1 MTTTQDKTTTQETE
15 APQSTPVRRASA
27 FLHRHPGL
35 RAAGLVSAPLL
46 WLALIYLVALAAL
59 LITAF
64 WTVDFANVVTRD
76 WNLDNFR
83 KLLAIGPFSDQTV
96 YRTVI
101 VRTIWVAAA
110 VTVIDAVLA
119 LPVAFFMAKIA
130 GPTTAKLLVVA
141 MLTPLWAN
149 YLVKAFAWRA
159 MVTPGGVLDDAIGWT
174 PGYGLNAVIITLAY
188 LWLPFMVLP
197 LYAGFER
204 LPNSLLEAS
213 ADLGA
218 KPWRTLRAIALPM
231 VLPSLVAGSIF
242 TFSLSLGDYI
252 AVKNVG
258 GKTQM
263 LGNLIFDRQ
272 ATDIPFAAALA
283 TASILIMVI
292 YLGAARRTGALE
304 NL

>member
-1 MTTTQDKTTTQETE
+1 VVTQETGS
-15 APQSTPVRRASA
+15 PRSTSARRASA

-46 WLALIYLVALAAL
+46 WLGLVYLVALAAL

-64 WTVDFANVVTRD
+64 WTVDFANVVTRE

-83 KLLAIGPFSDQTV
+83 KLVAVGPFSEQTV

-101 VRTIWVAAA
+101 VRTIAVAAA
-110 VTVIDAVLA
+110 VTVIDAILA
-119 LPVAFFMAKIA
+119 LPVAFFMAKLA
-130 GPTTAKLLVVA
+130 GPRTSKLLVVA
-141 MLTPLWAN
+141 MLTPLWAS
-149 YLVKAFAWRA
+149 YLVKAFAWRE
-159 MVTPGGVLDDAIGWT
+159 MVTPGGLLDEAIGWT
-174 PGYGLNAVIITLAY
+174 PGFGLTAVIITLAY

-197 LYAGFER
+197 LCAGFER
-204 LPNSLLEAS
+204 LPDSLLEAS

-218 KPWRTLRAIALPM
+218 RPWRTLRTVALPT
-231 VLPSLVAGSIF
+231 VVPSLVAGSIF

-258 GKTQM
+258 GTTQM
-263 LGNLIFDRQ
+263 LGNLVYERV
-272 ATDIPFAAALA
+272 ATDIPFGAALA
-283 TASILIMVI
+283 AASVLIMVL
-292 YLGAARRTGALE
+292 YLAAARRTGALD